1 MNYLFFCRLVCRDQS
16 HHCKYAIFKFK
27 FTVLSAITRFNKL
40 SHKCVYGSKK
50 DPQLPYSAVDL
61 RFLSYFSFALFF
73 HLTFW
78 STLIFLVFS
87 ALLLH

>member
-73 HLTFW
+73 L
-78 STLIFLVFS
+78 
-87 ALLLH
+87 